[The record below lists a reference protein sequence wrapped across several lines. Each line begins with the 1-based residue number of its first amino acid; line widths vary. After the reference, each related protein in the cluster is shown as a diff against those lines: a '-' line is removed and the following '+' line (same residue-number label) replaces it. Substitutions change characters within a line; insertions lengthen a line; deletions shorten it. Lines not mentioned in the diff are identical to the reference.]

1 MPTSVYMWFALA
13 LVGMAGGLEGRI
25 GYSVHTK
32 RALIYCQNVEANFF
46 SIFVLLIFFTLT

>member
-1 MPTSVYMWFALA
+1 MPTSVYMWFPLA